1 MMDIKASEKREK
13 VRKNCKKQVYFR
25 IIILKRISYIS
36 EKNGQTHFKNLAVLL

>member
-1 MMDIKASEKREK
+1 MDIKASEKREK

-36 EKNGQTHFKNLAVLL
+36 EKKWSNTL